1 VETLLL
7 TGLLL
12 LVATALAT
20 FRAPEAAKPS
30 RLRDV
35 LEDGAL
41 LLDVRSVF
49 EYHAGHA
56 PGAVNLPLD
65 ELEDRLPELGPPG
78 RPIVVYCASGARS
91 REAASTLRAQG
102 FVVLDAGTLAAVTR
116 DASG

>member
-1 VETLLL
+1 METLLL

-12 LVATALAT
+12 LVATSLAT
-20 FRAPEAAKPS
+20 FRAPEQPPPN
-30 RLRDV
+30 RLRDL
-35 LEDGAL
+35 LERGAL
-41 LLDVRSVF
+41 VLDVRSVF

-65 ELEDRLPELGPPG
+65 ELEDRLGELGPPG

-102 FVVLDAGTLAAVTR
+102 YEVLDAGTLGKVTE
-116 DASG
+116 ASG